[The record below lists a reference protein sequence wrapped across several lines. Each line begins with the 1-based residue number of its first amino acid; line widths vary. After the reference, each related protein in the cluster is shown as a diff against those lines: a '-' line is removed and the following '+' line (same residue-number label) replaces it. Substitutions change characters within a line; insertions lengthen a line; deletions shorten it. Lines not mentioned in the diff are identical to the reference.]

1 MILKFRLPA
10 QALTIV
16 VIGVS
21 CSSTFAAQPSASLLD
36 QLSQRYTITKTD
48 PDGTITQAGT
58 VVSIGQHLLRANP
71 IYGDRYQPNSYKKGR
86 VSQPTFMKPSRDNVR
101 LADSLDYI
109 SFNEKVYITKIDV
122 SDSDVIFSLQT
133 CAASITRKLSGA
145 IYRAALSFQFPK
157 GSVNAGNLQQIQ
169 GTIAE
174 VFTVVGRPESLGGGT
189 QSPPPTPIE
198 TARPTQQP
206 GQPGL
211 DIVHVGQ
218 TVEEVRAALGPPDK
232 IENVGGKLI
241 YSYAGLK
248 IAFVD
253 GKVSSVQ

>member
-1 MILKFRLPA
+1 MHLKSRLTA
-10 QALTIV
+10 QALTFI

-21 CSSTFAAQPSASLLD
+21 SFSTLAAQQSAPLLD
-36 QLSQRYTITKTD
+36 QLTQRYTLTKVD

-86 VSQPTFMKPSRDNVR
+86 ISQPTFMKPSRDNVR

-122 SDSDVIFSLQT
+122 TDSDVIFSLQT
-133 CAASITRKLSGA
+133 CAASITRRLPA

-157 GSVNAGNLQQIQ
+157 GSVNTGNLQQIQ
-169 GTIAE
+169 NTIAE
-174 VFTVVGRPESLGGGT
+174 VFTVVGHGETSGGGV
-189 QSPPPTPIE
+189 QPTPPAPVE
-198 TARPTQQP
+198 TARPTPQGGQP
-206 GQPGL
+206 GQ

-218 TVEEVRAALGPPDK
+218 TVDEVKALLGQPDK
-232 IENVGGKLI
+232 IENAGGKVI
-241 YSYAGLK
+241 YSYSGLR
-248 IAFVD
+248 ITFVD
-253 GKVSSVQ
+253 GKVTTVQ